1 MKRLA
6 LVAGLSVALT
16 ACGWMTPSTQQAFGT
31 PEDAAR
37 ALIAAVK
44 TGAQDKVI
52 AFFGADGKEL
62 VASSDPV
69 AAKRRRDVFNA
80 AAAERWRLV
89 DEPNGTKILA
99 IGNEDWPFPVPLV
112 KGERGWH
119 FDTAAG
125 KEEILARWIGHN
137 ELAAIAICRTY
148 VAAQR
153 IYAQKGHDGLAPG
166 LFAKTFRSDPG
177 KQNGL
182 YWRAGR
188 GEKRSP
194 LGDLLAQAA
203 EERGRINPGD
213 AAPSPLHGYFFKIL
227 TAQGPTAP
235 GGAKDYVVNGQM
247 SGGFSMVAWPAQ
259 YDVTG
264 VMTFLVN
271 HDGLVQEKD
280 LGRDTAGTVR
290 SMTLY
295 NPDASWSAVQ

>member
-1 MKRLA
+1 MKRLFVAILVAAA
-6 LVAGLSVALT
+6 LVACNRA
-16 ACGWMTPSTQQAFGT
+16 APATQQSFAT

-44 TGAQDKVI
+44 TGAADKVVG
-52 AFFGADGKEL
+52 FFGADGKQL
-62 VASSDPV
+62 VDSSDPV
-69 AAKRRRDVFNA
+69 AAKRRRDVFKVA
-80 AAAERWRLV
+80 VAERWRLV
-89 DEPNGTKILA
+89 DDPKGGKILT

-112 KGERGWH
+112 KGDRGWH
-119 FDTAAG
+119 FDPAAG
-125 KEEILARWIGHN
+125 KEEILARWIGRN
-137 ELAAIAICRTY
+137 ELSAIAICRTY
-148 VAAQR
+148 VAAQK

-166 LFAKTFRSDPG
+166 LFAKTFRSDQG

-182 YWRAGR
+182 YWPAAR

-203 EERGRINPGD
+203 EERGATNPN

-227 TAQGPTAP
+227 TAQGPSAP

-247 SGGFSMVAWPAQ
+247 SGGFAMVAWPAQ

-264 VMTFLVN
+264 VMTFVVN
-271 HDGLVQEKD
+271 QDGIVQEKD
-280 LGRDTAGTVR
+280 LGRDTATAAK

-295 NPDASWSAVQ
+295 NPDASWAPVQ

>member
-1 MKRLA
+1 MKRLFLALTFAFA
-6 LVAGLSVALT
+6 LVACNRSAPT
-16 ACGWMTPSTQQAFGT
+16 AQQSFAT

-44 TGAQDKVI
+44 TGASEKVV

-62 VASSDPV
+62 VDSSDPV
-69 AAKRRRDVFNA
+69 AAKRRRDVFKVA
-80 AAAERWRLV
+80 VAERWRLV
-89 DEPNGTKILA
+89 DDPKGGKILT

-112 KGERGWH
+112 KDDRGWR

-125 KEEILARWIGHN
+125 KEEILARWIGRN

-153 IYAQKGHDGLAPG
+153 MYAQKGHDGLAPG

-203 EERGRINPGD
+203 EERGATNSN
-213 AAPSPLHGYFFKIL
+213 AEPSPLHGYFFKIL
-227 TAQGPTAP
+227 TAQGASAP

-247 SGGFSMVAWPAQ
+247 SGGFSLVAWPAQ

-264 VMTFLVN
+264 VMTFVVN
-271 HDGLVQEKD
+271 HDGVVQEKD
-280 LGRDTAGTVR
+280 LGRDTATAAK
-290 SMTLY
+290 SMTVY
-295 NPDASWSAVQ
+295 NPDASWAAVQ

>member
-1 MKRLA
+1 MKRLF
-6 LVAGLSVALT
+6 VAILAAAAFVA
-16 ACGWMTPSTQQAFGT
+16 CNRGGSSTQQSFAT
-31 PEDAAR
+31 PEDAVR

-44 TGAQDKVI
+44 TGAAEKVV

-62 VASSDPV
+62 IDSSDPI
-69 AAKRRRDVFNA
+69 AAKRRRDVFKVA
-80 AAAERWRLV
+80 VAERWRLV
-89 DEPNGTKILA
+89 DDPKGGKILT

-112 KGERGWH
+112 KDDRGWR

-125 KEEILARWIGHN
+125 KEEIIARWIGRN
-137 ELAAIAICRTY
+137 ELSAIAICRTY
-148 VAAQR
+148 VAAQK
-153 IYAQKGHDGLAPG
+153 IYAQKGHDGLPPG

-182 YWRAGR
+182 YWRAVR

-203 EERGRINPGD
+203 EERGATNPN

-227 TAQGPTAP
+227 TAQGPSAP

-247 SGGFSMVAWPAQ
+247 SGGFSLVAWPAQ

-264 VMTFLVN
+264 VMTFVVN
-271 HDGLVQEKD
+271 HDGIVQEKD
-280 LGRDTAGTVR
+280 LGRDTSSAAK

-295 NPDASWSAVQ
+295 NPDASWAPVQ

>member
-1 MKRLA
+1 MKRLFVAVTFAAA
-6 LVAGLSVALT
+6 LVACNRT
-16 ACGWMTPSTQQAFGT
+16 TPSTQQSFAT
-31 PEDAAR
+31 PEEAAR

-44 TGAQDKVI
+44 TGAPEKVV
-52 AFFGADGKEL
+52 AFFGPDGKEL
-62 VASSDPV
+62 VDSSDPI
-69 AAKRRRDVFNA
+69 AAKRRRDVFKVA
-80 AAAERWRLV
+80 VAERWRLV
-89 DEPNGTKILA
+89 DDPKGSKILT

-112 KGERGWH
+112 KGDRGWH

-125 KEEILARWIGHN
+125 KEEILARWIGRN

-166 LFAKTFRSDPG
+166 LFAKSFRSDAG

-182 YWRAGR
+182 YWRAAH

-203 EERGRINPGD
+203 EERGATNPN

-227 TAQGPTAP
+227 TAQGASAP

-247 SGGFSMVAWPAQ
+247 SGGFSLVAWPAQ

-264 VMTFLVN
+264 VMTFVVN
-271 HDGLVQEKD
+271 QDGVVQEKD
-280 LGRDTAGTVR
+280 LGRDTGSAAK

-295 NPDASWSAVQ
+295 NPDASWAPVQ